1 MGSRTQNA
9 LLALIFATFY
19 AGIYRLT
26 QSSGLYHSLIDFD
39 PWLFY
44 PPAFI
49 RLAAFLVIGFWSI
62 PALFLAGLCCIDFGL
77 SFRGII
83 IVSAFCAVGGPLG
96 VDLAAK
102 LTALQ
107 PNLENLTP
115 HRLLLLS
122 FGCAVGNAIFL
133 KMGLSLADYG
143 TSKMPDYL
151 SIVIGDTLG
160 TWVVIYL
167 IKTGLTLYGRSL
179 NT

>member
-77 SFRGII
+77 SFRGM
-83 IVSAFCAVGGPLG
+83 GG
-96 VDLAAK
+96 DLSHKNWAHPVWK
-102 LTALQ
+102 
-107 PNLENLTP
+107 
-115 HRLLLLS
+115 
-122 FGCAVGNAIFL
+122 I
-133 KMGLSLADYG
+133 
-143 TSKMPDYL
+143 SK
-151 SIVIGDTLG
+151 
-160 TWVVIYL
+160 YL
-167 IKTGLTLYGRSL
+167 IGAGLFR
-179 NT
+179 